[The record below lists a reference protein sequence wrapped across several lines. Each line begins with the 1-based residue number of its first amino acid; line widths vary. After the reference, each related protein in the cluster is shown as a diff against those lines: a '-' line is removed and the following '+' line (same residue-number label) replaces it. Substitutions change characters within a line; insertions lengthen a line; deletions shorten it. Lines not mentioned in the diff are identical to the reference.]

1 MKTTSS
7 VLFILGFTTLAA
19 SYSTVRA
26 QAPATVLDGVYTA
39 AQAERGK
46 KVYADT
52 CTVCHGATL
61 KGSDIGGPPLVGP
74 DFING
79 WKTMS
84 LGALLNKIN
93 MDMPSNAPGTLTPE
107 QYADSLAY
115 VLSVNKYPAGMK
127 ELPVEP
133 AAVKAVRM
141 AEAPK

>member
-1 MKTTSS
+1 M
-7 VLFILGFTTLAA
+7 LAA

-26 QAPATVLDGVYTA
+26 QQPASVLDGVYTD

-46 KVYADT
+46 KVYGET

-61 KGSDIGGPPLVGP
+61 KGSDIGGPPLLGP

-79 WKTMS
+79 WKAMS

-93 MDMPSNAPGTLTPE
+93 MDMPSNAPGTLMPE
-107 QYADSLAY
+107 QYADVLAY

-127 ELPVEP
+127 ELPIDPVALKP
-133 AAVKAVRM
+133 VRM
-141 AEAPK
+141 AEPPK